1 MAQMFEAILA
11 YSLCALLGVII
22 AMAAVGA
29 KKFLDDDIKKHK

>member
-11 YSLCALLGVII
+11 YSLCALIGIVL
-22 AMAAVGA
+22 AMAAIGA